1 MSQQTKAMIKSWFN
15 VFISALITAVLVILT
30 SNNGTIPLDGEL
42 WLGALISA
50 VVAVL
55 PVIKNYFDPNDP
67 RYGRVNSEE
76 MVVIDEA

>member
-1 MSQQTKAMIKSWFN
+1 MSTQTKAMLKSWFN

-55 PVIKNYFDPNDP
+55 PVIKNYFDTSDP
-67 RYGRVNSEE
+67 RYGHIE
-76 MVVIDEA
+76 